1 MDVKLLEAPVSDD
14 TWDGPLPQLPA
25 AEEIRLA
32 DIMQAL
38 SDINRLKMLQVLADD
53 EWHSC
58 SVETWGLDLQKSTI
72 SHHLKTLRE
81 AGLVEYQL
89 RGRYKDARLRRAE
102 VEQRFPG
109 LLAGITSQQAAD
121 DVAT

>member
-1 MDVKLLEAPVSDD
+1 MPDD
-14 TWDGPLPQLPA
+14 TWDGPLPQPPA
-25 AEEIRLA
+25 MDDIRLA

-38 SDINRLKMLQVLADD
+38 SDINRLKMVQILADD

-58 SVETWGLDLQKSTI
+58 GLETWGLDLQKSTV

-102 VEQRFPG
+102 IEQRFPG
-109 LLAGITSQQAAD
+109 LLAGITSRQAAA
-121 DVAT
+121 DVAS